1 MIEAVFYKNSNG
13 IYTGFQIKGHAGL
26 DRYGKDILCA
36 AVSTLSISTINSIET
51 FTDDIFE
58 SGSKEGFLY
67 LKFKSRASEK
77 AILLLNSLHLGLQ
90 NLSEDYNKK
99 WKKYIIVKVK
109 EV

>member
-13 IYTGFQIKGHAGL
+13 IYTGFQIKGHAGF

-36 AVSTLSISTINSIET
+36 AVSTLNSIET